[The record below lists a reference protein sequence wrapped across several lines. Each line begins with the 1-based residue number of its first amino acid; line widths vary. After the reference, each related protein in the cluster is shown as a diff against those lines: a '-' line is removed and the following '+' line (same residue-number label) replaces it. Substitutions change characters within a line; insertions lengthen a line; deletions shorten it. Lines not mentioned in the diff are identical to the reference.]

1 MTRMYSLIAATFAF
15 AIVAAPVLSQ
25 AAQIVA

>member
-1 MTRMYSLIAATFAF
+1 MTRMYSMIAATFAF
-15 AIVAAPVLSQ
+15 ALVAAPIVHQ